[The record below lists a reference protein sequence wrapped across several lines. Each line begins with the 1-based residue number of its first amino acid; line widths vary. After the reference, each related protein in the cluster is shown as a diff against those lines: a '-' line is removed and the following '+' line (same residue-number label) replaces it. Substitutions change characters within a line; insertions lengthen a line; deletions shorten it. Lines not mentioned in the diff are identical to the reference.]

1 MEKHFL
7 ATISSEADNLFG
19 IRFICSFF
27 NKISEHRVTLLHI
40 CRIDNK
46 TKALTSMWEGPD
58 NSNSAQTSLQT
69 KKTIHKAQKLLGDY
83 KVPVDQVLTKTVVEK
98 YGKVKDIL
106 IESSQGLYDAIVLG
120 RRASYT
126 LQWMFDRPAD
136 ETFQA
141 MISEHSCVTPIWIC
155 PDVDPNRKNV
165 LLCIDGSE
173 NGYRAVDHV
182 GFILSSQ
189 DQHNITLLHVE
200 NSVGTECVE
209 FFRRAEA
216 ILQSH
221 KIEAKRINRKVIWG
235 PSVPST
241 ILSEIKEGNYAVV
254 ALGLG
259 DKKQREGRFS
269 IAGSTTA
276 KLISKLEKTSL
287 WCCP

>member
-7 ATISSEADNLFG
+7 ATISNEADHLFG

-27 NKISEHRVTLLHI
+27 NKISENRVTLLHI
-40 CRIDNK
+40 CRFDDK
-46 TKALTSMWEGPD
+46 THALTSMWDSPHDG
-58 NSNSAQTSLQT
+58 NSVQISLEAKQS
-69 KKTIHKAQKLLGDY
+69 IHKAQKLLSDY
-83 KVPVDQVLTKTVVEK
+83 KVPIDQVLVKTVAEK
-98 YGKVKDIL
+98 YGKINDII
-106 IESSQGLYDAIVLG
+106 IESSRGLYDAIVLG

-126 LQWMFDRPAD
+126 LQWIFDRPAD

-141 MISEHSCVTPIWIC
+141 MIRDHSCVSPLWIC
-155 PDVDPNRKNV
+155 PDVDPSRKNV

-189 DQHNITLLHVE
+189 DQHKITLLHVE

-216 ILQSH
+216 ILQGH
-221 KIEAKRINRKVIWG
+221 KIDARRINRKVIWG
-235 PSVPST
+235 PSVSDT
-241 ILSEIKEGNYAVV
+241 ILSEIKKGNYAVV
-254 ALGLG
+254 ALGMG
-259 DKKQREGRFS
+259 GQKQREGSTRM
-269 IAGSTTA
+269 AGSTTA
-276 KLISKLEKTSL
+276 KLISKLEETSL